1 MAGRSCYR
9 DVLPFVAM
17 VTVESTNV
25 GLNILFKS
33 ATSRGMSNYVFIVY
47 SYAFATVL
55 LLPLPFVFPRTR
67 LPPFELSLIV
77 KAFILGFIGRFMANI
92 CAYKGI
98 DYSSPTL
105 ASAISNLTP
114 AFTFILAI
122 IFRMEMLSMRSTS
135 TQAKVIGTLVSISG
149 ALVVVLYRGPIVLS
163 TASEK
168 DWVKGG
174 LLLTVGYLLFSTWSI
189 LQTHIMKTY
198 PAELVLALLYNLFGT
213 IVSAPFCVLIAETNL
228 SAWRL
233 RPGVALAAI
242 IYSGI
247 FSSALSTV
255 VKTWSLNLK
264 GPVYV
269 SIFKPLSIVIA
280 AASSVIFLGDDLFL
294 GSIIGAVMISIGFYG
309 VIWGKTKEE
318 EKMDQEYGFDSLRES
333 HSCEAPLLETY
344 KAESM

>member
-1 MAGRSCYR
+1 MTRRSCYR
-9 DVLPFVAM
+9 DVLPFTAM

-33 ATSRGMSNYVFIVY
+33 ATSKGMGNYVFI
-47 SYAFATVL
+47 
-55 LLPLPFVFPRTR
+55 
-67 LPPFELSLIV
+67 
-77 KAFILGFIGRFMANI
+77 
-92 CAYKGI
+92 
-98 DYSSPTL
+98 
-105 ASAISNLTP
+105 
-114 AFTFILAI
+114 
-122 IFRMEMLSMRSTS
+122 
-135 TQAKVIGTLVSISG
+135 
-149 ALVVVLYRGPIVLS
+149 
-163 TASEK
+163 
-168 DWVKGG
+168 
-174 LLLTVGYLLFSTWSI
+174 
-189 LQTHIMKTY
+189 THIMKTY

-213 IVSAPFCVLIAETNL
+213 IISAPVCLLIAETNL

-242 IYSGI
+242 IYSVRI

-294 GSIIGAVMISIGFYG
+294 GSVIGAVMISIGFYG
-309 VIWGKTKEE
+309 VIWGKAKEE
-318 EKMDQEYGFDSLRES
+318 SRDQDYGFNSLRGL
-333 HSCEAPLLETY
+333 HSGKAPLLETY

>member
-9 DVLPFVAM
+9 DVLPFTAM
-17 VTVESTNV
+17 VTVEITNV

-33 ATSRGMSNYVFIVY
+33 ATSKGLSNYVFIVY

-55 LLPLPFVFPRTR
+55 LLPLPFIFPRTR
-67 LPPFELSLIV
+67 LPPFKLSLLV
-77 KAFILGFIGRFMANI
+77 KAFLLGLIGFVANL

-98 DYSSPTL
+98 DYGSPTL
-105 ASAISNLTP
+105 ASAMSNLSP
-114 AFTFILAI
+114 AFTFILAV
-122 IFRMEMLSMRSTS
+122 IFRMERLSVRSIS
-135 TQAKVIGTLVSISG
+135 TQAKVMGTLVSISG
-149 ALVVVLYRGPIVLS
+149 ALVVVLYRGPTVLS
-163 TASEK
+163 NTSEK
-168 DWVKGG
+168 DWVKSGI
-174 LLLTVGYLLFSTWSI
+174 LLTVGYLLFSTWSI

-213 IVSAPFCVLIAETNL
+213 IVSAPVCVLIAETKL

-247 FSSALSTV
+247 FSTALSTL

-269 SIFKPLSIVIA
+269 SIFSPLSIVIA
-280 AASSVIFLGDDLFL
+280 AASSVIFLGDNLFL
-294 GSIIGAVMISIGFYG
+294 GSVVGAVMISIGFYG
-309 VIWGKTKEE
+309 VIWGQAKEE
-318 EKMDQEYGFDSLRES
+318 EMKDQDYGFDSLRGL
-333 HSCEAPLLETY
+333 HSGKAPLLETY
-344 KAESM
+344 KVET